1 MDNGKDMSEEDN
13 IEKNENG
20 KEPVKKESVKKETF
34 QFLSKDG
41 KTKIHA
47 VKWMPDHGKVRAI
60 MQISHGMVEYIE
72 RYDEFACYLAQRGF
86 LVVGNDHLGHGSS
99 VTQESEWG
107 YFTDKKPSETVVADL
122 YQVTRIAS
130 SQYPDCPYFIL
141 GHSMGSF
148 LLRRYLTL
156 HSETVTGAVICG
168 TGSQPDVVTV
178 FGMFACGLIRMFRG
192 GHHRSSF
199 LTNAAFGKSYA
210 AFDKTGAEPSKS
222 WLSKNEESVR
232 AYYNDPRCTF
242 MFTVNGYYG
251 LLSTLWYVNQMK
263 YIRKIR
269 KNLPVFFIAGKED
282 PVGDFGEGVKKVCA
296 QYRQAGIRD
305 VKIKLY
311 ENDRHEILQE
321 TDREQV
327 FEDVYQW
334 CKKRMRK

>member
-1 MDNGKDMSEEDN
+1 MDNEKTMSEE
-13 IEKNENG
+13 ET
-20 KEPVKKESVKKETF
+20 KEHVMQETF

-47 VKWMPDHGKVRAI
+47 VKWLPANRNVRAV

-72 RYDEFACYLAQRGF
+72 RYHEFAVYLAKRGF
-86 LVVGNDHLGHGSS
+86 LVVD
-99 VTQESEWG
+99 T
-107 YFTDKKPSETVVADL
+107 ETGVADIF
-122 YQVTRIAS
+122 QVTRIIR

-156 HSETVTGAVICG
+156 HSEEVTGAIICG
-168 TGSQPDVVTV
+168 TGSQPDIATC
-178 FGMFACGLIRMFRG
+178 FGMFVCGLIRTFRG
-192 GHHRSSF
+192 GHYRSGF
-199 LTNAAFGKSYA
+199 LTNAAFGKSYGQ
-210 AFDKTGAEPSKS
+210 FDKTGAEPARS

-242 MFTVNGYYG
+242 IFTVNGYYG
-251 LLSTLWYVNQMK
+251 LFSTVRYANQMK
-263 YIRKIR
+263 YIRRIR

-282 PVGDFGEGVKKVCA
+282 PVGNFGEGVKKAYA

-305 VKIKLY
+305 VKMKLY

-327 FEDVYQW
+327 FEDIYQW
-334 CKKRMRK
+334 CKKRMQK

>member
-86 LVVGNDHLGHGSS
+86 LVVGNDHVGHGSS

-122 YQVTRIAS
+122 YQVTRIVS

-168 TGSQPDVVTV
+168 TGSQPDVATV

>member
-122 YQVTRIAS
+122 YQVTRIVS

-168 TGSQPDVVTV
+168 TGSQPDVATV

>member
-122 YQVTRIAS
+122 YQVTRIVS

-168 TGSQPDVVTV
+168 TGSQPDVATV

-263 YIRKIR
+263 YIRKMR

>member
-122 YQVTRIAS
+122 YQVTRIVS

-168 TGSQPDVVTV
+168 TGSQPDVATV

-334 CKKRMRK
+334 SKKRMRK